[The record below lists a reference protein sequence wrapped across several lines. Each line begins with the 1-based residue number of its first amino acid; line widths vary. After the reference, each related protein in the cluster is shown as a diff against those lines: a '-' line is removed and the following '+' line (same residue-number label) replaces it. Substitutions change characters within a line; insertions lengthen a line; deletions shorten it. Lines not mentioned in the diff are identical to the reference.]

1 MRHHVKWM
9 NELQLANERI
19 QLHVEY
25 VRSTDDDHAKEVI
38 IVEYS
43 NHIIRNELHE
53 QSLFEVDECSER
65 RQHSDIKKRDDITQ
79 FHGTAIIL
87 T

>member
-19 QLHVEY
+19 QLHFEY

-53 QSLFEVDECSER
+53 
-65 RQHSDIKKRDDITQ
+65 
-79 FHGTAIIL
+79 
-87 T
+87 